1 MKTKETVSP
10 EKTKTRVYF
19 LASEDV
25 KSLAKLPL
33 GNFITKL
40 VQEEKESTKEGKL
53 TVAFYQGQGQIKK
66 LVLAGVG
73 SLQTDGAT
81 KLRTIAGTV
90 ARTLAADKTGGKAEV
105 LTSFALTPEYLT
117 AIAQGLS
124 LGSYSYREC
133 KTDKDAPK
141 PCEYTIVTTLPKAGH
156 LVKQAEILTKNIC
169 LVRDWVNRPSN
180 YLYPEVFANIVQDF
194 AKELKLSCEILTKKD
209 MEKKKMGAI
218 LAVGQG
224 SVHEPRM
231 ITLKYQG
238 AGKDQPYIAFVG
250 KGVCFDSGGI
260 SLKSGQGMGDMKDD
274 MGGAGAVLGAIKTIA
289 ELKLPVNVMAVAGCV
304 ENMPSGHS
312 YKPGDVITSAS
323 GKTIEVAN
331 TDAEG
336 RIVLADAVWYA
347 CEEGAAKVIDL
358 ATLTG
363 ACLVALG
370 MHTAGVLTNNKEF
383 SDQVIAAGKKV
394 GESYWLL
401 PSLPDVRKLL
411 KATTGDVLNETGR
424 WGGTISAGLF
434 IEEFVKSHTP
444 WVHLDIAGPANAEKA
459 EGYWTRGGTGFGVA
473 TLVQL
478 AKEL

>member
-1 MKTKETVSP
+1 MKIRETVSP
-10 EKTKTRVYF
+10 DKAKTRVYF
-19 LASEDV
+19 LATENV
-25 KSLAKLPL
+25 KSLAKLPM
-33 GNFITKL
+33 GNFIAKL
-40 VQEEKESTKEGKL
+40 VQTEKDSTKEGKL
-53 TVAFYQGQGQIKK
+53 TTAFYQGQGQIKK

-73 SLQTDGAT
+73 SLETDGAA

-90 ARTLAADKTGGKAEV
+90 ARTLAAEKTGGKADV

-117 AIAQGLS
+117 ALAEGLA
-124 LGSYSYREC
+124 LGSYAFREC
-133 KTDKDAPK
+133 KTSKEVFL
-141 PCEYTIVTTLPKAGH
+141 PCDYTIVTTLPKAGH
-156 LVKQAEILTKNIC
+156 LVKQTEVLTKNVC
-169 LVRDWVNRPSN
+169 LVRDWVNFPSN
-180 YLYPEVFANIVQDF
+180 YFYPEVFAKLVQDF
-194 AKELKLSCEILTKKD
+194 AKESKLYCEILNKKD
-209 MEKKKMGAI
+209 LEKKKMGAI

-224 SVHEPRM
+224 SIHEPCM

-238 AGKDQPYIAFVG
+238 AGKDKPYIAFVG

-260 SLKSGQGMGDMKDD
+260 SLKPGQGMGDMKDD
-274 MGGAGAVLGAIKTIA
+274 MGGAGAVIGAVKTIA

-304 ENMPSGHS
+304 ENMPSGNS

-336 RIVLADAVWYA
+336 RIVLADAVSYA
-347 CEEGAAKVIDL
+347 CEQGAAKVIDL

-370 MHTAGVLTNNKEF
+370 MHTAGVLTNDTNF

-394 GESYWLL
+394 GENYWLL

-434 IEEFVKSHTP
+434 IEEFVKPHTP

-459 EGYWTRGGTGFGVA
+459 EGYWSRGGTGFGVA